1 MRCEKCGSENSESA
15 KFCDECAAPFA
26 VRCPSCGASN
36 RPGAK
41 FCNECAAALR
51 ARAPA
56 KAPGATQPARP
67 ENHTVTLGP
76 SIEPHDIP
84 EGERKTVTAL
94 FADIKGSME
103 LIEDLD
109 PEEARRLV
117 DPALKLM
124 MGAVHRYEGY
134 VAQSTGDG
142 IFALFGAPIAHEDHT
157 QRALLAALKMQE
169 DIKRYASKLREE
181 GRAPIEI
188 RVGLN
193 TGEMV
198 VRSVQ
203 TGEHRTEY
211 TPIGH
216 STSLAARMQALAP
229 TGSIAVSGY
238 TQKLVEGYFA
248 FKALGPTRVKGVSEP
263 VEVYELTGLGPLRTR
278 LQMSTRRGLSRF
290 VGRDREIEEMKR
302 ALERAIGARGQVVA
316 AMGEAGLGKSRL
328 IYEFKVIAGGG
339 CLALEAF
346 SVSHGKASAYL
357 PLIDLLRSYFEITA
371 EDDERKRRERIT
383 GKVLALDRT
392 LEDTLDYLFSLLGVS
407 DAADPLAQMDP
418 QIRQRRTLE
427 AVKRLLLRESLN
439 QPLIVVFED
448 LHWIDA
454 GTQAFL
460 NLLVDALATARILLL
475 VNYRPEYRHEWGN
488 RTYYT
493 QLRLD
498 PLGKESAE
506 QMLSAL
512 LGDGAELQPLKRLI
526 IERTEGNPFFMEET
540 VQVLLDEGALVR
552 NGTVRLTKALGEL
565 KIPPTVQGI
574 LAARIDRLP
583 ADEKELLQTLA
594 VLGKEFRLGLVKRVA
609 GKPDSELHRML
620 ADLQLG
626 EFVYEQPAFPDIEY
640 TFKHAL
646 TQEVA
651 YNSLLSER
659 RKLLHE
665 HAGAALEAMF
675 AEQLEDHLSELAHH
689 YSRSDHLTK
698 AVEYLG
704 RAARQAVE
712 RSAYAE
718 AAVDLRTALALVGRL
733 PEGTERLRTELTL
746 RAIEGSVATVLHGI
760 GSRERERALAR
771 SCEIS
776 ERLGDTVSLL
786 RGSILLALL
795 YVARGEPLRA
805 REICGRHLE
814 MAERSGMI
822 EILAPAHWI
831 IGLSLLFS
839 GDLED
844 VRRTSREWLERFD
857 TAPQGTFAIY
867 LPAEVPGHTS
877 VAIHLLGGISEAL
890 KLAQLAMDRAR
901 TLNHHFTIGIVLTTV
916 TWLYQL
922 RREPESVRELAEAAM
937 AVGEEHGFPEWLEW
951 GRWAHGWAL
960 AELGDVAR
968 GVAEMEAAIA
978 GFVPLGGVPRRAF
991 TVAMLAKGYEKL
1003 GRFYEALAMLEGER
1017 VRIERSGERL
1027 DEAELYRVKGELL
1040 HARDGAGG
1048 SEGESC
1054 LRKAIEVARR
1064 QESRWWEL
1072 RATTSLARM
1081 LAKQGRRDE
1090 ARAMLAEIH
1099 GWFTEGFDLADF
1111 KDAQALL
1118 DELTG

>member
-1 MRCEKCGSENSESA
+1 MRCAKCATENRDGR
-15 KFCDECAAPFA
+15 KFCAECGAPLNA
-26 VRCPSCGASN
+26 RCASCGAEN
-36 RPGAK
+36 EPAEK
-41 FCNECAAALR
+41 FCGECGAAL
-51 ARAPA
+51 AGKGQAVSAKPPATKPAAPEIHI
-56 KAPGATQPARP
+56 TPAERD
-67 ENHTVTLGP
+67 T
-76 SIEPHDIP
+76 SDIP

-124 MGAVHRYEGY
+124 SEAAHRYEGY
-134 VAQSTGDG
+134 VVQSTGDG

-157 QRALLAALKMQE
+157 QRALLASLKMQE

-203 TGEHRTEY
+203 TGDHRTEY

-229 TGSIAVSGY
+229 TGSIAVSEH
-238 TQKLVEGYFA
+238 TQKLAEGYFA

-263 VEVYELTGLGPLRTR
+263 VNVYELIGLGPLRTR

-302 ALERAIGARGQVVA
+302 ALERAMGGRGQVVA

-357 PLIDLLRSYFEITA
+357 PLIDLLRNYFEIAT
-371 EDDERKRRERIT
+371 EDDERKRREKIT

-392 LEDTLDYLFSLLGVS
+392 LEDTLTYLFSLMGVS
-407 DAADPLAQMDP
+407 DAADPLGQMDP

-439 QPLIVVFED
+439 QPLIVIFED

-460 NLLVDALATARILLL
+460 NLLADALATARILLL

-488 RTYYT
+488 KTYYT

-498 PLGKESAE
+498 PLGKESAGE
-506 QMLSAL
+506 MLTTL
-512 LGDGAELQPLKRLI
+512 LGDGTELGPLKRMI

-552 NGTVRLTKALGEL
+552 NGTVKLTKTLGEL
-565 KIPPTVQGI
+565 RIPPTVQGI
-574 LAARIDRLP
+574 LASRIDRLP

-594 VLGKEFRLGLVKRVA
+594 VMGKEFRLALVKRVA
-609 GKPDSELHRML
+609 GKQDDDLQRML
-620 ADLQLG
+620 TDLQLG
-626 EFVYEQPAFPDIEY
+626 EFIYEQPAFPDIEY

-651 YNSLLSER
+651 YNSLLAER

-665 HAGAALEAMF
+665 RAGAALEAMF
-675 AEQLEDHLSELAHH
+675 AEHLEDHLSELAHH
-689 YSRSDHLTK
+689 YSRSNNVAK
-698 AVEYLG
+698 AVDYLR
-704 RAARQAVE
+704 RASEQAVE
-712 RSAYAE
+712 RSAYSE
-718 AAVDLRTALALVGRL
+718 AAADLKAAIALACRL
-733 PEGTERLRTELTL
+733 PEGPDRLRVELALHITE
-746 RAIEGSVATVLHGI
+746 GWVATVLHGI
-760 GSRERERALAR
+760 GSQERERAFER
-771 SCEIS
+771 VCEIS
-776 ERLGDTVSLL
+776 ERLGDTTSLL
-786 RGSILLALL
+786 RGSIFLSFL
-795 YVARGEPLRA
+795 YIARGEPVRS
-805 REICGRHLE
+805 REICSRHLE
-814 MAERSGMI
+814 LAEQSGVL

-831 IGLSLLFS
+831 IELSTLFS
-839 GDLED
+839 GDLNEA
-844 VRRTSREWLERFD
+844 RRLSREWKERFE
-857 TAPQGTFAIY
+857 TAPQGAFPINLSATVSQHCCLA
-867 LPAEVPGHTS
+867 V
-877 VAIHLLGGISEAL
+877 HLQGGISEAL
-890 KLAQLAMDRAR
+890 KLGQESLEHAR
-901 TLNHHFTIGIVLTTV
+901 ILKQPFTLGMVLTHV
-916 TWLYQL
+916 GWLYQV
-922 RREPESVRELAEAAM
+922 RREPEAVREVAEAAM
-937 AVGEEHGFPEWLEW
+937 ALGEEHGFPEWLEW
-951 GRWAHGWAL
+951 GRWLHGWAL
-960 AELGDVAR
+960 AELGDIER
-968 GVAEMEAAIA
+968 GVAEMEAGIA
-978 GFVPLGGVPRRAF
+978 GFSPLGGVPRQAF
-991 TVAMLAKGYEKL
+991 TAAMLAKGYEKL
-1003 GRFYEALAMLEGER
+1003 GRIDQAIAMLDDQR
-1017 VRIERSGERL
+1017 ARIERTGERL

-1040 HARDGAGG
+1040 YARDGA
-1048 SEGESC
+1048 SSTESESC

-1072 RATTSLARM
+1072 RATTSLAR
-1081 LAKQGRRDE
+1081 LLRDSGRRDE
-1090 ARAMLAEIH
+1090 ARAMLACIY
-1099 GWFTEGFDLADF
+1099 GWFTEGFDTADL
-1111 KDAQALL
+1111 KDAKALL
-1118 DELTG
+1118 EELSE